1 MAAASTLCE
10 NPLIYGT
17 FRSVTG
23 FQRGAATRECC
34 IAAHFCA
41 GDRHHCATAQPSSPI
56 GGGGFGIPH
65 VAALMLLPVCLKIR
79 PLPSE
84 RAGCRCPDQREPPSP
99 CTWPWH
105 VDC

>member
-1 MAAASTLCE
+1 QSWISGSRDASSFPPGGYFAGHSAKRVPMAAASTLCE

-41 GDRHHCATAQPSSPI
+41 GDRRHCATAQPSSPI

-79 PLPSE
+79 
-84 RAGCRCPDQREPPSP
+84 
-99 CTWPWH
+99 
-105 VDC
+105 